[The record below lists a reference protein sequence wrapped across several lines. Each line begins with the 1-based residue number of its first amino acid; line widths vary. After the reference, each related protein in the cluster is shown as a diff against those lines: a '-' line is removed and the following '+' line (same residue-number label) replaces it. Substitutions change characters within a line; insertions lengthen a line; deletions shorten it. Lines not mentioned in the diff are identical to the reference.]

1 MAGND
6 GNKAVKARKQL
17 NLANED
23 SEPVKKMSK
32 QDQNTAVEISQRAV
46 GKDKTKNS
54 TPKAKR
60 YDNDKSNKANKA
72 KYVVDPLMSENNN
85 AVPMRRQIE
94 GSRSMSKECLKQNK
108 INNLT
113 LEIFR
118 VVLM

>member
-1 MAGND
+1 M
-6 GNKAVKARKQL
+6 

-32 QDQNTAVEISQRAV
+32 QDQNTAVEISQYVTRQRAV

-72 KYVVDPLMSENNN
+72 KHVVDPLMSD
-85 AVPMRRQIE
+85 
-94 GSRSMSKECLKQNK
+94 KKK
-108 INNLT
+108 
-113 LEIFR
+113 
-118 VVLM
+118 